1 MATFATIFTFVGN
14 NLLPLYVAADV
25 PWWPRADIVSAA
37 PATMPTTHAQRR
49 LFLACASTTGELE
62 PRQNTRHQFILGQV

>member
-37 PATMPTTHAQRR
+37 APATMPTTHARRR

-62 PRQNTRHQFILGQV
+62 PR